1 MSRYEPLRQ
10 FLKASEAAQTPL
22 SFREVEKVLG
32 RSLPASARKH
42 PAWWANTRSHSHAA
56 SWLDAG
62 WKTEAVDLGG
72 ERLVFVREAPREIS
86 PFRLPGRGETLT
98 VPLEGLTGAG
108 LHLVDD
114 YVKQNSVTRA
124 EAVVAI
130 VNAIGRDRRRDFLES
145 FRSRSPKMT
154 SNSVDLIRE
163 DRDAR

>member
-1 MSRYEPLRQ
+1 MSRYESLRQ
-10 FLKASEAAQTPL
+10 FLKASAAAQTPL
-22 SFREVEKVLG
+22 SFQEVEKVLG
-32 RSLPASARKH
+32 RSLPPSARKH

-62 WKTEAVDLGG
+62 WKTEAVDLGE
-72 ERLVFVREAPREIS
+72 ERLVFVRAVPRSIS
-86 PFRLPGRGETLT
+86 PPRLPDRGETLT

-114 YVKQNSVTRA
+114 YVKQNSATRT
-124 EAVVAI
+124 EAVLAI
-130 VNAIGRDRRRDFLES
+130 VNAIGRDRRRELLES
-145 FRSRSPKMT
+145 FRRRSPNMT